1 VTEPSAPFVGPS
13 ASRGRARLEA
23 QRARRRR
30 IWSVV
35 DAAIAAALLL
45 FLGVAIG
52 RAIEEAPRPGGT
64 QTQVR
69 TLEPGTLP
77 AVTRTVTVTGSDE

>member
-1 VTEPSAPFVGPS
+1 VSEPTAPFVGPS
-13 ASRGRARLEA
+13 AGRGRARLEA

-30 IWSVV
+30 IWRVV
-35 DAAIAAALLL
+35 GGVAAGALLL

-77 AVTRTVTVTGSDE
+77 AVTRTVTVTDSDE